1 MMLWLLSLQKAGVFF
16 FKMLCIFMSS
26 KYGWCKICFVLLK
39 FSCYFAQFSYRI
51 EIHNLILGKQPL
63 KYNCHLLEI
72 QETYTAKIIGL
83 TYPQLS
89 LSSFC
94 QRWVSRG
101 LKVQ

>member
-1 MMLWLLSLQKAGVFF
+1 MSL
-16 FKMLCIFMSS
+16 

-39 FSCYFAQFSYRI
+39 FSCYFAQLSYRI
-51 EIHNLILGKQPL
+51 ETHNLILGKQLL
-63 KYNCHLLEI
+63 KYNCQFLQI